1 MSLPCRIAALDPT
14 NLLGP
19 LPSQF
24 IDNPL
29 DAGAFGVSVKYPKR
43 LINDGCV
50 PCFSHF
56 LHAVVSQGRG
66 NAGGGGSGRRRGWR
80 GEVRKQVLVLTRSE
94 FLLRMILGSQKGNQ
108 ELSKPGFRRM
118 GCLQGKEEAASKP
131 KNPEPPKQEAVKPA
145 PVSQMK
151 PETKAETKATPRQI
165 TMKEVTEHTKDPD
178 IWFVIHGKVYSVGD
192 FKDHPGGFQVGWR
205 VRAEEETHS
214 PGVNRPFKD
223 RQAKTSAANLKPC
236 TMILRRSSLKV
247 TVKKFGFICG
257 GSGITPAF
265 QAILDNP
272 EDNTTSWL
280 ISANQKEE
288 DILLRSELD
297 RSGRLNEIN
306 LLNCSRWAEEH
317 SNRFKCY
324 YTLSRETPEGKSN
337 RRGLKR
343 LVTSPPGWKFGSGY
357 VNESM
362 ISEHMPAAGWSMR
375 MSSKVVC
382 MCVEC
387 ISSIVL
393 LLFELTCTSLYA
405 GPDTII
411 CLCGPLVMI
420 DDTCIPLLKKAG
432 FSDEQIFVF

>member
-1 MSLPCRIAALDPT
+1 
-14 NLLGP
+14 
-19 LPSQF
+19 
-24 IDNPL
+24 
-29 DAGAFGVSVKYPKR
+29 
-43 LINDGCV
+43 
-50 PCFSHF
+50 
-56 LHAVVSQGRG
+56 
-66 NAGGGGSGRRRGWR
+66 
-80 GEVRKQVLVLTRSE
+80 
-94 FLLRMILGSQKGNQ
+94 
-108 ELSKPGFRRM
+108 M

-151 PETKAETKATPRQI
+151 PEAKAETKAIPRQI

-192 FKDHPGGFQVGWR
+192 FKDHPGGFQALQRSAGKDVSSEFEAMHDDFAKKQLERFYIGDLIGSSSA
-205 VRAEEETHS
+205 AEKEPAKPVTNGSKDQLSVTCLKGMDEALVCTLQEKTPLSRDSYLFRFSLPPDQSFGLPIGQHIRITAQIEETAVSRSYTPTSKESTKGFFDLVVKVYRRTESS
-214 PGVNRPFKD
+214 PGGKMS
-223 RQAKTSAANLKPC
+223 QYLE
-236 TMILRRSSLKV
+236 SLKVGDTIDVFGPKGMFRYNKNGTCTIDGNDV

-265 QAILDNP
+265 QTLQAILDNP

-297 RSGRLNEIN
+297 R
-306 LLNCSRWAEEH
+306 WAEEH

-324 YTLSRETPEGKSN
+324 YTLSRETPEG
-337 RRGLKR
+337 
-343 LVTSPPGWKFGSGY
+343 WKFGSGY

-362 ISEHMPAAGWSMR
+362 ISEHMPA
-375 MSSKVVC
+375 
-382 MCVEC
+382 
-387 ISSIVL
+387 
-393 LLFELTCTSLYA
+393 A